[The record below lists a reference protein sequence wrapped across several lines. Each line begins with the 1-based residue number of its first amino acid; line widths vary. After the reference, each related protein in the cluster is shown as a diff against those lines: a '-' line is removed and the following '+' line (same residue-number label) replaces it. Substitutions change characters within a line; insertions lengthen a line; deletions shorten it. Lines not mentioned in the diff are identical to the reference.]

1 MNSYHDPE
9 LEDVLQDD
17 ELRRIASVLS
27 SARAPEAPL
36 DEAFRTGLRRQLMNE
51 AWGMTEGRQSWWR
64 RAFAPP
70 GLAWA
75 GAAAGL
81 VLIMSVVIY
90 TSLQPG
96 GGVQQIIVQSP
107 VDGDR
112 SVALAQPILVKFN
125 QPMDHPST
133 EAAVQIMPATNV
145 TFGWN
150 VNTLSVQP
158 TGGTL
163 APNTQYHVTIGS
175 GAKTATG
182 KPISSPQTITF
193 VTTAPPTPAVT
204 PTPRP
209 TPATALGEKQLT
221 GLAGAQG
228 LVAQWSSDSSS
239 IYYVDGHGALNV
251 IPAKGGSVTVIAPD
265 GASSPAVSPTGD
277 RLAYIRN
284 GKVEVLTFASGKTDE
299 LSVTPAP
306 TLVDWARD
314 KIVWAAADGV
324 YTQADD
330 GSSHQLAPL
339 PTTGGLVAVVSFSPD
354 GSHAAYRQ
362 DQNLLLLD
370 LASGKST
377 QLGQAN
383 ATFLGWSPN
392 GAALIYATSDS
403 DVVANLQGVT
413 QSTLPAGDATWS
425 TQDAI
430 LIGGDTDILQ
440 TRPDGTNLGRISG
453 GTFHLP
459 TWAPNGTT
467 FAFVRGGSLWV
478 ATAPPLPPQ
487 PTVLDEASVV
497 VDNFMKA
504 RLAGAADQANALLD
518 AGGKAAYGSGGLSL
532 LIAGDPSFSRY
543 YVLSSE
549 ITGADPDTARF
560 VVRLVLSHGKTDV
573 SDQEEALTLV
583 RDATSKQFV
592 IDQATAGAHRDLG
605 KGAEVVSVE
614 IQNDTVK
621 VTFDSDLDPTTV
633 TDGVTIVDAK
643 GKRLDANA
651 SYANRIVMLTGLNL
665 KDGDAYRL
673 VVLTSIRD
681 VSGQNVAAEYDLDF
695 FGPTT
700 KRHGNHQVSA
710 TPTPS
715 TSPSPSPASSS
726 PSPTT

>member
-27 SARAPEAPL
+27 SARAPEVPL

-51 AWGMTEGRQSWWR
+51 AWAMTEGRQSWWR

-96 GGVQQIIVQSP
+96 GGVQQIVVQSP

-145 TFGWN
+145 TYGWN
-150 VNTLSVQP
+150 ENTLSVQP

-182 KPISSPQTITF
+182 KPLSSPQTITF

-209 TPATALGEKQLT
+209 TPTTALGEKQLT

-299 LSVTPAP
+299 LSITPTP
-306 TLVDWARD
+306 MLVDWARD

-339 PTTGGLVAVVSFSPD
+339 PTTGGSVAVVSFSPD

-362 DQNLLLLD
+362 DQNLFLLD

-383 ATFLGWSPN
+383 ATFLGWSPS
-392 GAALIYATSDS
+392 GSALIYATADN
-403 DVVANLQGVT
+403 DVVSNLQGVT

-440 TRPDGTNLGRISG
+440 TRPDGTNLSRISS

-467 FAFVRGGSLWV
+467 FAFVRGGSLWA
-478 ATAPPLPPQ
+478 ATAPALPPE

-497 VDNFMKA
+497 VDTFMKA

-518 AGGKAAYGSGGLSL
+518 ANGKAAYGGGGLSL

-592 IDQATAGAHRDLG
+592 IDQATAAAHRDLG

-665 KDGDAYRL
+665 KAGDAYRL

-700 KRHGNHQVSA
+700 KRHGNHQDSVA
-710 TPTPS
+710 PTPS
-715 TSPSPSPASSS
+715 TSPSPAPSS